1 MTYFV
6 GILDGGDD
14 TWGVRVPDC
23 PGCHGAG
30 ATVEAAIADV
40 LAAMREWAQHHETA
54 GRTLPAARTVRE
66 IVDDPETAFDPGSG
80 EATVMLPLV
89 LDKQRLVKANI
100 SMDAGT
106 LEAIDAAAKQLGLTR
121 SAFLASAAVDKIT
134 HMR

>member
-6 GILDGGDD
+6 GILDGGDGIF
-14 TWGVRVPDC
+14 GVRVPDC

-40 LAAMREWAQHHETA
+40 LSAMREWAQHRESE
-54 GRTLPAARTVRE
+54 GRALPEARTIRA
-66 IVDDPETAFDPGSG
+66 IVDDPESAFDPRAG

-106 LEAIDAAAKQLGLTR
+106 LEAIDAAAKQLGLT
-121 SAFLASAAVDKIT
+121 
-134 HMR
+134 